1 MYTHIH
7 IHPYVYRN
15 TGMFLDDS
23 RRDCS
28 LTFKSQQS
36 RQGASLPRI
45 QFSTVSNTY
54 FKQQFQWRVA
64 FCEFLNPN
72 NLAKVLFSLEIL
84 KSQLHNHFTY

>member
-36 RQGASLPRI
+36 RQGASLPRNSQKSAI
-45 QFSTVSNTY
+45 LIS
-54 FKQQFQWRVA
+54 KQQFQ
-64 FCEFLNPN
+64 L
-72 NLAKVLFSLEIL
+72 
-84 KSQLHNHFTY
+84 